1 MYDRKPAK
9 IYWYSIPL
17 NPHCMLVE
25 RHAYKEHWEIQG
37 LLLQRL
43 ALFQAI
49 EDQNERD
56 QIASDRMQKNCK
68 CMKLIK
74 KTWTHGYTPPPQ

>member
-1 MYDRKPAK
+1 
-9 IYWYSIPL
+9 
-17 NPHCMLVE
+17 MLVE

-43 ALFQAI
+43 ALFEAI

-56 QIASDRMQKNCK
+56 QIASDTMQKIANACNE
-68 CMKLIK
+68 
-74 KTWTHGYTPPPQ
+74 GN

>member
-1 MYDRKPAK
+1 MFRNTELQETGINVAEM
-9 IYWYSIPL
+9 YWYSSSLP
-17 NPHCMLVE
+17 PHCMLVE
-25 RHAYKEHWEIQG
+25 RHAHKEHWEIQG

-68 CMKLIK
+68 CM
-74 KTWTHGYTPPPQ
+74 QRS

>member
-1 MYDRKPAK
+1 MSLKCTGTQAHYH
-9 IYWYSIPL
+9 
-17 NPHCMLVE
+17 PHCMLVE
-25 RHAYKEHWEIQG
+25 RHAHKEHWEIQG
-37 LLLQRL
+37 LSLQRL

-68 CMKLIK
+68 CM
-74 KTWTHGYTPPPQ
+74 QRS

>member
-1 MYDRKPAK
+1 MTGNRQKFTGTQSHY
-9 IYWYSIPL
+9 